1 MTATG
6 LIEARGMTRRDAK
19 SGKILLAAT
28 NFSLPA
34 GARIAITGPSG
45 SGKSVFLRALALLDP
60 LDGGCVL
67 WHGQPIRRS
76 AIPRYRR
83 SVAYL
88 RQRPA
93 PAEGTVESLLRYP
106 YTLAVYRDL
115 RFDRARAAQL
125 AARAGRSDDFLD
137 KRAREL
143 SGGEAQIAALLRVLQ
158 LEPDILLLDEPTSA
172 LDPDST
178 RAIESLVGTWFDAA
192 PAARAYMWISH
203 DPAQA
208 ARIGASRITMQAGV
222 LRAANASEVTP

>member
-1 MTATG
+1 MTAIG

-19 SGKILLAAT
+19 SGKILLAPT
-28 NFSLPA
+28 DFSLPA

-67 WHGQPIRRS
+67 WRGQPIPRN

-106 YTLAVYRDL
+106 YTLAVYCDL
-115 RFDRARAAQL
+115 RFDRARAAEL
-125 AARAGRSDDFLD
+125 AARAGRGDDFLD
-137 KRAREL
+137 KRASEL

-158 LEPDILLLDEPTSA
+158 LEPDVLLLDEPTSA

-178 RAIESLVGTWFDAA
+178 RAIESLVGAWFDAA

-222 LRAANASEVTP
+222 LRAANALEVTR